1 MNPIASLKGQTSQI
15 HAAMKYGELIANKES
30 AAGFT
35 CGYCS
40 AVTRGGWRWIL
51 DAHKTTANAISSNLT
66 NSSAPSGARSDAA
79 AWLTV

>member
-30 AAGFT
+30 AADFM

-40 AVTRGGWRWIL
+40 AVIRGDWRWIL
-51 DAHKTTANAISSNLT
+51 DTHKNDGKRISSNLT
-66 NSSAPSGARSDAA
+66 NCSAPF
-79 AWLTV
+79 